1 MSEPS
6 NRAALSGIAHDIAKK
21 VAKNR
26 DPEAEAKAVAW
37 MKEVLK
43 KDPPPGTYE
52 ESLRNGVY
60 LCELINA
67 IAPNS
72 VKKIHQKGQAFTV
85 MQNIEAFQKALVAYG
100 VPAEDLFQT
109 VDLWEK
115 RNIPA
120 VTKTIY
126 ALSRTAGFKGWQGP
140 TIPYENPAAKMDI

>member
-1 MSEPS
+1 MP
-6 NRAALSGIAHDIAKK
+6 
-21 VAKNR
+21 
-26 DPEAEAKAVAW
+26 
-37 MKEVLK
+37 
-43 KDPPPGTYE
+43 
-52 ESLRNGVY
+52 ESLKLACGFNNMSSCCR
-60 LCELINA
+60 LINA

-126 ALSRTAGFKGWQGP
+126 ALSRTVS
-140 TIPYENPAAKMDI
+140 AKI